1 MHGYNNLYGSGL
13 NEFSFIDLK
22 LLMHGNTFLHGG
34 DLNEDEHFEEGTLFI
49 LSSGI
54 EGLT

>member
-1 MHGYNNLYGSGL
+1 MHGYNNLYGSDL

-34 DLNEDEHFEEGTLFI
+34 DLNEDEHFEEGTLSI
-49 LSSGI
+49 LSFGI